1 MLEAKLYLGHDLVC
15 SIASETIQNSE
26 EYISQSDDRVKQD
39 CESKAFVRLAEK
51 IKKRFPRLPVIITA
65 DGLYVTQR
73 VLQICKDYGWDYII
87 RYKEQ
92 EYRALPEKENA
103 GDGIEYQNQI
113 PFGAFDVNLIYY
125 KEKKSAGRQ
134 GREGN

>member
-87 RYKEQ
+87 RYKDCLLYTSDAADDQ
-92 EYRALPEKENA
+92 
-103 GDGIEYQNQI
+103 
-113 PFGAFDVNLIYY
+113 
-125 KEKKSAGRQ
+125 
-134 GREGN
+134 